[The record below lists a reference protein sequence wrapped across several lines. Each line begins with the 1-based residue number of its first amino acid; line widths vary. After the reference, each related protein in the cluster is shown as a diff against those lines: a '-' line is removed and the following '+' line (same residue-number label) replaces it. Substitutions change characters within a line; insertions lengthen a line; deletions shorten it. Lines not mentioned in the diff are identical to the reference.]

1 MATQVDPGGLL
12 GPRWEAGVPY
22 CWPMERPLP
31 RASHALTPTHCPL
44 WAPVSS
50 PIIITA
56 IDITIIVTCI
66 TPTILLMLRNML
78 IKLLLLPDDDPI
90 SII

>member
-44 WAPVSS
+44 WPPVSS
-50 PIIITA
+50 PIIIT
-56 IDITIIVTCI
+56 IPIITTIGITIVNII
-66 TPTILLMLRNML
+66 TTAHHYTI
-78 IKLLLLPDDDPI
+78 
-90 SII
+90 S

>member
-1 MATQVDPGGLL
+1 MGGWRALL
-12 GPRWEAGVPY
+12 LA
-22 CWPMERPLP
+22 MRPLP

-44 WAPVSS
+44 WPPVSS